1 MSSPKQPQALPYLFL
16 TEMWE
21 RFGFYVV
28 QGMLVLYMSKSFGFS
43 DDQSYTIQGAFTAL
57 AYIAP
62 IIGGFLADRVLG
74 FKTSIVWGGAF
85 LSLGYFM
92 LALPYTSIFYLS
104 LATII
109 TGNGLFK
116 PNISS
121 LLGTLYE
128 PGDTNR
134 EAGFTIF
141 YIGINIGS
149 FLAGI
154 SSGYIKDHF
163 GWHAG
168 FGLACIGL
176 LLGLVIFSVGM
187 KKIASL
193 QYNPLTAL
201 PPLKFPAKILFL
213 ASCVVIAVLLSFL
226 LQDTLLSAWL
236 FPTIGV
242 VLLVFLLTLA
252 LREKP
257 PYRQNLLL
265 LTALI
270 LSSIVYWMFFLQIFF
285 SANLFVER
293 LVDKNWLGMHIPTTV
308 FYALEAVFVIL
319 LGPAF
324 AWSWSTLNLMNKNPP
339 PFLKFILAI
348 ALAGCGFLT
357 LSIGTHFPSAE
368 NLVNPLWVVLAYLLI
383 TMGELLLSPIGLSAV
398 TTLSPRRLVGMMMG
412 IWFVALGFGGQFAG
426 WLAKL
431 SNIPETLTDTTTQL
445 TIYRGAFL
453 DYFYIAIGIA
463 GTLFVMQIILKM
475 FLKGE
480 RDASVLEQTEISNG
494 TTIQRRTRFR

>member
-1 MSSPKQPQALPYLFL
+1 MKHYKQPEALPFLFL

-62 IIGGFLADRVLG
+62 IIGGFLADKVLG
-74 FKTSIVWGGAF
+74 FKTSIIWGVMF
-85 LSLGYFM
+85 LSVGYFM
-92 LALPYTSIFYLS
+92 LAFSPVNYFYLS
-104 LATII
+104 LAIII

-128 PGDTNR
+128 PGDPNR
-134 EAGFTIF
+134 ESGFTIF

-154 SSGYIKDHF
+154 SSGYIKDNF

-168 FGLACIGL
+168 FGLAGAGL
-176 LLGLVIFSVGM
+176 ILGLIIFSIGI
-187 KKIASL
+187 KKILAL
-193 QYNPLTAL
+193 KHNPLTAL
-201 PPLKFPAKILFL
+201 PSLKLRGKLVFMV
-213 ASCVVIAVLLSFL
+213 SCVVITLLLSLL
-226 LQDTLLSAWL
+226 LQSSALSNWL
-236 FPTIGV
+236 FPAIGI
-242 VLLVFLLTLA
+242 FLLIFLLGLA
-252 LREKP
+252 GKQAP

-270 LSSIVYWMFFLQIFF
+270 ISSIVYWMFFLQIFF

-293 LVDKNWLGMHIPTTV
+293 LVDRNWFGMHIPTTD

-324 AWSWSTLNLMNKNPP
+324 AWSWSTLNLLKRNPP
-339 PFLKFILAI
+339 PFIKFILAI
-348 ALAGCGFLT
+348 ALAGLGFLT
-357 LSIGTHFPSAE
+357 LSVSTYFPSAA
-368 NLVNPLWVVLAYLLI
+368 NLVNPFWIVLSYLFI

-398 TTLSPRRLVGMMMG
+398 TTLSPRHLTGMMMG

-431 SNIPETLTDTTTQL
+431 SNIPETLTNPVTQL
-445 TIYRGAFL
+445 LIYRGAFM
-453 DYFYIAIGIA
+453 DFFYIAIGISA
-463 GTLFVMQIILKM
+463 TLFILQEILKS
-475 FLKGE
+475 FLNKE
-480 RDASVLEQTEISNG
+480 RHLS
-494 TTIQRRTRFR
+494 

>member
-1 MSSPKQPQALPYLFL
+1 MKDYKQPEALPYLFL

-74 FKTSIVWGGAF
+74 FKTSIIWGGTF
-85 LSLGYFM
+85 LSAGYFM
-92 LALPYTSIFYLS
+92 LALPYTSLFYLS

-128 PGDTNR
+128 PGDPNR
-134 EAGFTIF
+134 ESGFTIF

-154 SSGYIKDHF
+154 SSGYIKDNF

-168 FGLACIGL
+168 FGLACAGL
-176 LLGLVIFSVGM
+176 LLGLVIFSVGL
-187 KKIASL
+187 KKIMTL
-193 QYNPLTAL
+193 KHNPLTAL
-201 PPLKFPAKILFL
+201 PPLKLLGKSVFMLCCI
-213 ASCVVIAVLLSFL
+213 VITLLLSLL
-226 LQDTLLSAWL
+226 LQSSALSNWL
-236 FPTIGV
+236 FPAIGIFLLIF
-242 VLLVFLLTLA
+242 LLVLA
-252 LREKP
+252 VKQQP

-270 LSSIVYWMFFLQIFF
+270 ISSIVYWMFFLQIFF

-293 LVDKNWLGMHIPTTV
+293 LVDRSWLGMHIPTTD

-324 AWSWSTLNLMNKNPP
+324 AWSWSTLNLMNRNPP

-357 LSIGTHFPSAE
+357 LSISTHFHGTE
-368 NLVNPLWVVLAYLLI
+368 NLVNPLWVVLAYLFI

-398 TTLSPRRLVGMMMG
+398 TTLSPRHLTGMMMG

-431 SNIPETLTDTTTQL
+431 SNIPETLTDPITQL
-445 TIYRGAFL
+445 VIYRGAFL
-453 DYFYIAIGIA
+453 DFFYIAIIISA
-463 GTLFVMQIILKM
+463 ALFFMQLILK
-475 FLKGE
+475 
-480 RDASVLEQTEISNG
+480 
-494 TTIQRRTRFR
+494 RFFQHKVRGAHAKNPR